1 MKMNVIKNQ
10 ETYGDRVLVDA
21 LSELKNNINQRGV
34 IGLFQ
39 APTGVGKT
47 HSGIQLITPLYYNEK
62 NVRFVLFVAPQKQL
76 ISRVS
81 LNGHIK
87 QLKKQGYLVTDLING
102 KIGEIENSLVDRDNE
117 EIVFVSMSDSF
128 FNRNQ
133 SSIER
138 LINTYNLQGQTLIL
152 LDEVHYGST
161 SDREYYQDNTGN
173 IPSGYNAVKYH
184 NIVKLL
190 QTCYVLGLTAT
201 PTKEQLVD
209 DFGTPLYVPMNTY
222 PPKEEL
228 WKRTSSYQT
237 PIFYDWQGWGME
249 KSLMKFFEM
258 VSDHQTLTDAE
269 ADELNLP
276 EECRVKFCG
285 GVKIETPYLNK
296 TKDDKHRLINYLN
309 SGISIPKHWDYDFSL
324 DTSEG
329 IIVWR
334 FNGGCIQQLDSDEMR
349 NSGYVDSDSL
359 IQCLRNKNSRLR
371 FLCVVNK
378 GTMGIDISNLNFG
391 LSLRVPGT
399 NDTEGNPV
407 TLSGEQWNG
416 RFSRITIPIET
427 LSKYFDNKEQFIKY
441 YTMVNSYRQMLPE
454 SDYWRTMMENI
465 SQKLNSVDEVVKI
478 FSN

>member
-1 MKMNVIKNQ
+1 MKMNVIKKQ
-10 ETYGDRVLVDA
+10 ETYGDKVLVNA
-21 LSELKNNINQRGV
+21 LFELEKNIDNLQGV

-39 APTGVGKT
+39 AATGVGKT
-47 HSGIQLITPLYYNEK
+47 HSGIRLITPLFYNKK

-128 FNRNQ
+128 FNKNQ

-138 LINTYNLQGQTLIL
+138 LINTHNLQGQTLIL

-161 SDREYYQDNTGN
+161 SDKEFYQDNTGN

-184 NIVKLL
+184 NVVKLL

-201 PTKEQLVD
+201 PTKEQLED
-209 DFGTPLYVPMNTY
+209 NFGTPLYVPMNTY

-269 ADELNLP
+269 ADNLNLP

-296 TKDDKHRLINYLN
+296 TKDDKYRLVNYFN
-309 SGISIPKHWDYDFSL
+309 SGISIPKHYDWDLAL
-324 DTSEG
+324 DTSDG

-334 FNGGCIQQLDSDEMR
+334 FNGGCIQQLDSDDME
-349 NSGYVDSDSL
+349 NSGYMDSDSL

-371 FLCVVNK
+371 FLFVVNK

-399 NDTEGNPV
+399 VWIWLCNPFS
-407 TLSGEQWNG
+407 LSLLITDICGLL
-416 RFSRITIPIET
+416 FS
-427 LSKYFDNKEQFIKY
+427 F
-441 YTMVNSYRQMLPE
+441 NSPY
-454 SDYWRTMMENI
+454 
-465 SQKLNSVDEVVKI
+465 
-478 FSN
+478 